1 MSKVNNAIRI
11 QREYYTATAGRY
23 DDMHAHEGDDDY
35 RSVRFV
41 GALIHMI
48 QPKSVLDVGAGTG
61 RGISRLLEIL
71 PNARVCG
78 IEPVEALIDRGLQKG
93 VPKHTFIRGSGEALP
108 LPDGS
113 FDVVCSFAMLHH
125 VPDPNR
131 VLREMMRVARKAVI
145 VVDGNRFG
153 QGSTA
158 MRWIKLALYKS
169 RLWGLVNRLK
179 TGGKG
184 YLVTTG
190 DGLAYSYS
198 IYDSFDCI
206 AKWADELMVVPVE
219 ACKPTTWFHPLLT
232 ASHVLVCA
240 LKDSNSDDCIATQSG
255 FGVTASLNV

>member
-1 MSKVNNAIRI
+1 MSKADNAVRI
-11 QREYYTATAGRY
+11 QREYYTATARRY

-35 RSVRFV
+35 RSVRLV
-41 GALIHMI
+41 SALIHMI
-48 QPKSVLDVGAGTG
+48 RPKSILDVGAGTG
-61 RGISRLLEIL
+61 RGILCFLEIL
-71 PNARVCG
+71 PTGRVCG
-78 IEPVEALIDRGLQKG
+78 IEPVEALIDQGLQKG
-93 VPKHTFIRGSGEALP
+93 VPKRSFIRGSGEDLP
-108 LPDGS
+108 FSDGS
-113 FDVVCSFAMLHH
+113 FDVVCSFAILHH

-131 VLREMMRVARKAVI
+131 VLSEMMRVARKAVI

-169 RLWGLVNRLK
+169 RLWGLVNRIK
-179 TGGKG
+179 TRGKG

-219 ACKPTTWFHPLLT
+219 ACKPSTWLHPLLT

-240 LKDSNSDDCIATQSG
+240 TKDLNSGDSAATKSG